1 MGGGAGYV
9 YIGAAARLRAEGL
22 SSDYL
27 VGALIGALIGAVL
40 AHKRQQ
46 DIEAVFK

>member
-22 SSDYL
+22 SLDYL
-27 VGALIGALIGAVL
+27 VGAPLACSRDLMRALAVL
-40 AHKRQQ
+40 LL
-46 DIEAVFK
+46 